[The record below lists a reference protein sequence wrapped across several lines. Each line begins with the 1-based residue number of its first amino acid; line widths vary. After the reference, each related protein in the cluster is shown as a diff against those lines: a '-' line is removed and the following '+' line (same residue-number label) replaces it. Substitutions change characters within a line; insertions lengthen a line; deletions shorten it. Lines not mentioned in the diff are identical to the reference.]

1 MPNKVGRTKW
11 HIRST
16 KHIPSRS
23 SLMLVRGLHRITI
36 LHKAQLDII
45 APNTNILDGGGLP
58 AGLCAV
64 VHGDAVSRLDDETD
78 VSGIGIGAGAHHESA
93 LAVVVV
99 PEEGFEVKGRVDVTG
114 VFGAEEPEA
123 VGGSP
128 NTRPPSLD
136 RPDTLLHLLHRNTLP
151 SLSNFRRNTRLSVNL
166 IRNFKMLHIQRGK
179 KSPLMRR
186 HRKSHIKLRSKLNL
200 LLPKTHVVEI
210 AIPLHVTSHG
220 IPHLDHTEPYVLG
233 IEVIVIAHGIAIVL

>member
-45 APNTNILDGGGLP
+45 APNTNILDGGSLP

-64 VHGDAVSRLDDETD
+64 VHGDAVSRLHDETD
-78 VSGIGIGAGAHHESA
+78 VSGIGIGACAHHESA

-99 PEEGFEVKGRVDVTG
+99 PEERFEVEGRVGVAG
-114 VFGAEEPEA
+114 VFGAEKSEA
-123 VGGSP
+123 VCGSP
-128 NTRPPSLD
+128 NIRPPSLD

-151 SLSNFRRNTRLSVNL
+151 SLSNFRRNARLSINL
-166 IRNFKMLHIQRGK
+166 IRYFKMLHIQRSK
-179 KSPLMRR
+179 KSPLMRG
-186 HRKSHIKLRSKLNL
+186 HRKSHMKLRSELNL
-200 LLPKTHVVEI
+200 LLPKTHVVEF
-210 AIPLHVTSHG
+210 AIPLHVTSYR
-220 IPHLDHTEPYVLG
+220 IPHLYHTEPYILG
-233 IEVIVIAHGIAIVL
+233 IEAMLIAHGMAIVL